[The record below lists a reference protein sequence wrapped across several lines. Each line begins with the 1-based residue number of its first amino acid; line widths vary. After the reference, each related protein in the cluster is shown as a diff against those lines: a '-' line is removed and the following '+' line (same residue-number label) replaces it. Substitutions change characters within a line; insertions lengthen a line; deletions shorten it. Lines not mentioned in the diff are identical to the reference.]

1 MSELPHI
8 GNETILERFG
18 EELGQWIGQLKGL
31 FLKKY
36 SWDLVR
42 STRSFGCKFPERLEH
57 NMRVEVNLGTSWLI
71 DIVSDTARQ
80 GISIAD
86 NVNKL

>member
-1 MSELPHI
+1 MRLVLIMLSSSMTLEIVQVRDRAVIGCIGLIEFLKDWSDMSELPQI

-18 EELGQWIGQLKGL
+18 EELGQWICQLKGL

-42 STRSFGCKFPERLEH
+42 S
-57 NMRVEVNLGTSWLI
+57 
-71 DIVSDTARQ
+71 A
-80 GISIAD
+80 
-86 NVNKL
+86 